1 MRKLLLL
8 TYLICFFAPVLTGQN
23 AILIDSLER
32 MIPGSFGKN
41 RTDLLNE
48 LGWEL
53 KFTNPDSTLLLTR
66 EALTLAKSQSYNKG
80 LALANRNM
88 TAVNIIQGKMAEA
101 LPFAEKALIQI
112 HSLKEPYHKGK
123 ILNMLGVIHR
133 DRKNFKK
140 ALDYQGQAI
149 EIFRQLKD
157 TFEVTG
163 NLNNLGLIYKEL
175 GNSDEALKLYLEVYD
190 LEVRRKNSFG
200 ISRTANNIASIYF
213 DMHHFGKAE
222 QMFRISIREA
232 RAINN
237 KQFEAASIHG
247 LGLLYQ
253 ETGKPEKAIAEY
265 RKAIEINRQ
274 VGFREYHGN
283 NLMQLASS
291 YSSIHNYK
299 EAFQRYSEA
308 FTVYSGLQN
317 PWNQAL
323 ALSGMAW
330 QQLFMNNLNEADNL
344 AKKAMTIGDSL
355 NDIAV
360 LADIN
365 FIQYRIHKASGSTLK
380 ALDYLEAYVNNKD
393 SMQKVEKNQLLEEIQ
408 IRYEVKNIEADNAR
422 LKSENLYQQQV
433 IRNQRIITFA
443 IVIILMM
450 ISTMALVVMRG
461 RKKLRLANEELTLKN
476 TEILEQS
483 ILLHSSN
490 ATKDKLFSIIAHDI
504 RNPFSALLN
513 LSEMLDEEVETADK
527 ETLRFYADNI
537 HQSARNTFQ
546 LLDNLL
552 YWSKS
557 QRGTIEIK
565 PEKCILN
572 DIVYNVIDTVKAGAL
587 ENNILLINE
596 VGAEMSLITDKT
608 LLRIIIGNLVGNA
621 VKYNI
626 PGGSV
631 TISSDSNHGNMTIT
645 VKDTGIGICHE
656 RLEQIFSKEE
666 SVQPSGSQSHNGTGL
681 GLVLCRD
688 FAEKLGGKISVESET
703 GRGSEFCLILPL
715 EFRD

>member
-23 AILIDSLER
+23 SILIDSLEHK
-32 MIPGSFGKN
+32 IQGSVGKT

-88 TAVNIIQGKMAEA
+88 AAVNIIQGKMAEA

-112 HSLKEPYHKGK
+112 ESLKEPYHKAK
-123 ILNMLGVIHR
+123 ILNLLGVIHR

-140 ALDYQGQAI
+140 ALDFQSQALV
-149 EIFRQLKD
+149 IFRQIKD
-157 TFEVTG
+157 TFEIAG

-175 GNSDEALKLYLEVYD
+175 GNSDEALNLYLEVYD
-190 LEVRRKNSFG
+190 LEVRRKNPFG
-200 ISRTANNIASIYF
+200 ISRTSNNIASIYQEMKRF
-213 DMHHFGKAE
+213 DKAE
-222 QMFRISIREA
+222 QMFRVSIIEA

-274 VGFREYHGN
+274 AGFREYLGN

-291 YSSIHNYK
+291 YSSINNYK

-308 FTVYSGLQN
+308 STVYSELQN

-330 QQLFMNNLNEADNL
+330 QQLFMNNLSEADNL
-344 AKKAMTIGDSL
+344 AMKAMKIGDSL
-355 NDIAV
+355 NDITV
-360 LADIN
+360 LADVN
-365 FIQYRIHKASGSTLK
+365 FILYKIHKESGSSLN

-393 SMQKVEKNQLLEEIQ
+393 SLQKVEKNQLLEEIQ
-408 IRYEVKNIEADNAR
+408 TRYEVKNIEDDNAR
-422 LKSENLYQQQV
+422 LVAENQYQQQV

-443 IVIILMM
+443 IIIILLM
-450 ISTMALVVMRG
+450 ISSLAIVVLTG
-461 RKKLRLANEELTLKN
+461 RKKLKVAYNELTEKN
-476 TEILEQS
+476 SEIQKQAD
-483 ILLHSSN
+483 LLHASN

-513 LSEMLDEEVETADK
+513 LSEMLYDEAETADK
-527 ETLRFYADNI
+527 ETLRFYAGNI
-537 HQSARNTFQ
+537 YQSARNTFQ

-552 YWSKS
+552 FWSKS
-557 QRGTIEIK
+557 QRGAIEIK
-565 PEKCILN
+565 PELCHLHK
-572 DIVYNVIDTVKAGAL
+572 VINSVFETVKAGAM
-587 ENNILLINE
+587 ENNIQLHNE
-596 VGAEMSLITDKT
+596 VEADESLNTDVT
-608 LLRIIIGNLVGNA
+608 LLRIILGNLVGNA
-621 VKYNI
+621 VKFNN
-626 PGGSV
+626 PGG
-631 TISSDSNHGNMTIT
+631 NIT
-645 VKDTGIGICHE
+645 VSAIRNQKNLTLSVKDSGKGISPE
-656 RLEQIFSKEE
+656 RLARLFSKEE
-666 SVQPSGSQSHNGTGL
+666 SFQPSGSRAQNGTGL
-681 GLVLCRD
+681 GLILCHD
-688 FAEKLGGKISVESET
+688 FVEKLGGKITVESET
-703 GRGSEFCLILPL
+703 DKGTEFLILLPT
-715 EFRD
+715 EFNS